1 MKTTLTCLVAYEQ
14 YFSKNPKLLRKAG
27 PGGNEAGGVWGAA
40 TDGKL
45 VFTKR
50 GMGGARR

>member
-14 YFSKNPKLLRKAG
+14 YFPKNTKLLRKA
-27 PGGNEAGGVWGAA
+27 GGNEAGGVWGAA
-40 TDGKL
+40 TNGKL